1 MTGDRTFYE
10 TIKVGRMKKF
20 SREQMIFA
28 LLVGAIIFGITIYRY
43 FFMF

>member
-1 MTGDRTFYE
+1 
-10 TIKVGRMKKF
+10 MKKF

-28 LLVGAIIFGITIYRY
+28 LLVGAVILGITIYRY

>member
-1 MTGDRTFYE
+1 
-10 TIKVGRMKKF
+10 MKKF

-28 LLVGAIIFGITIYRY
+28 LLVGAVILGITMFRY

>member
-1 MTGDRTFYE
+1 
-10 TIKVGRMKKF
+10 MKKF

-28 LLVGAIIFGITIYRY
+28 LLVGAVIIGIMIIRY